1 MFNNNQINSLK
12 QFQTNKKTK
21 LWPQG
26 SRDLYQINS
35 LKLIDKNALFLTFYS
50 SSFLF

>member
-1 MFNNNQINSLK
+1 MFNNNQINLLK

-26 SRDLYQINS
+26 SRDLYKINS
-35 LKLIDKNALFLTFYS
+35 LKLTNNDINEIIKIIII
-50 SSFLF
+50 

>member
-1 MFNNNQINSLK
+1 MFNNNNNLINLLK

-26 SRDLYQINS
+26 SRDLCQINS
-35 LKLIDKNALFLTFYS
+35 LKLTNNDISEIIKIIII
-50 SSFLF
+50 